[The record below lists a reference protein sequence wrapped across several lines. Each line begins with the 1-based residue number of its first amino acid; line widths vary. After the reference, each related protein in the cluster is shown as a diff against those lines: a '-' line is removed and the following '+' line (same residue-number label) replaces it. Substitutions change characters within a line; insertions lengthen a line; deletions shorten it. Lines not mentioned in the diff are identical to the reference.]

1 MGKNDEDRLADD
13 IQVFKLVKLSSQKN
27 IDNVEK
33 EYGKINRIY
42 MNDDK
47 DSDEIYKIS
56 ENDKYRLTDDIEVLK
71 LGRMSL
77 QKNMDNVE
85 K

>member
-1 MGKNDEDRLADD
+1 
-13 IQVFKLVKLSSQKN
+13 
-27 IDNVEK
+27 
-33 EYGKINRIY
+33 